1 MTDSE
6 TRLVL
11 IRHGESVAQVE
22 GFVSGHD
29 TCRGLSDAG
38 RAQAAALRDRLLDTH
53 ELDGVDAVYTS
64 ILSRAVETTEILAP
78 VFGEVAPQ
86 PECDWCE
93 IHAGEAEGQ
102 TWTVLRER
110 YPLLDSRDPFVRRF
124 PESETWAEFSVRAG
138 ARLRRIADEHSG
150 ERVVVVC
157 HGGIIGA
164 SFIALG
170 KIPIQEVGRLIHES
184 TNTSLTEWRHTGS
197 SWHLVRFNDSAHL
210 AGFPA

>member
-1 MTDSE
+1 MSAPE

-22 GFVSGHD
+22 GFISGHD

-38 RAQAAALRDRLLDTH
+38 RAQAAALRDRLLATR
-53 ELDGVDAVYTS
+53 ELDGVSAVYTS
-64 ILSRAVETTEILAP
+64 ILGRAVETTEILAP
-78 VFGEVAPQ
+78 VLGGVAAQ
-86 PECDWCE
+86 QECEWCE
-93 IHAGEAEGQ
+93 IHAGEAEGR
-102 TWTVLRER
+102 TWDDLRAR

-124 PESETWAEFSVRAG
+124 PGSETWAEFSVRAG
-138 ARLRRIADEHSG
+138 ARLRRIADEHEG

-170 KIPIQEVGRLIHES
+170 NVPIRDVGALIHES
-184 TNTSLTEWRHTGS
+184 ANTSLTEWRHTGRE
-197 SWHLVRFNDSAHL
+197 WHLVRFNDAAHL
-210 AGFPA
+210 ASS